1 MKINSEELDST
12 NNSNHNSSNNNDS
25 SNSDVKNKELQNTLL
40 DNEQSLN
47 DSFIDA
53 QEDDPIGEP
62 EKAKSDKEMPLEDTS
77 TTADTTTSTTADT
90 TTSTTADTYTPNEDN
105 NEDNNNDNRNESGSY
120 ATSTDSDDSSDS
132 LEDPNN
138 LEKMILST
146 GIRVGTPIKTK
157 FMSSFITRAN
167 PEGLYILDISKTLA
181 RIDVA
186 AKFIGRTNI
195 ANVAVTSAR
204 EYGKTP
210 IEKFCELTGARGIF
224 GRFMPGT
231 FTNPSLPKYLEPEI
245 VIVTDPQADEQA
257 VLEATR
263 AGVPVIA
270 LSNSD
275 NITSKVDL
283 VIPSNNRGRK
293 ALATV
298 YWLLTKEVLKKQG
311 KIKSDSEMPMTID
324 EFEAKLVEE
333 LI

>member
-1 MKINSEELDST
+1 MFERGSDSY
-12 NNSNHNSSNNNDS
+12 SQD
-25 SNSDVKNKELQNTLL
+25 SNSDK
-40 DNEQSLN
+40 DNIEESFDNSAEVGTESDSNSISSDSNDIASQS
-47 DSFIDA
+47 A
-53 QEDDPIGEP
+53 E
-62 EKAKSDKEMPLEDTS
+62 TTTTT
-77 TTADTTTSTTADT
+77 TTANSAPDSITGE
-90 TTSTTADTYTPNEDN
+90 ED
-105 NEDNNNDNRNESGSY
+105 
-120 ATSTDSDDSSDS
+120 ADS

-275 NITSKVDL
+275 NITAKVDL

-298 YWLLTKEVLKKQG
+298 YWLLAREVLKKQG
-311 KIKSDSEMPMTID
+311 KIKSDSEMPLAID
-324 EFEAKLVEE
+324 DFEAKLVEE
-333 LI
+333 VI

>member
-1 MKINSEELDST
+1 MEQYIMNMNTEEMDSLNNSDNENIDKTVNDDASTTEGEDSKNTTSNSEESPE
-12 NNSNHNSSNNNDS
+12 NHGESDETEQTSIGGEEPNSS
-25 SNSDVKNKELQNTLL
+25 SDTV
-40 DNEQSLN
+40 EQS
-47 DSFIDA
+47 
-53 QEDDPIGEP
+53 E
-62 EKAKSDKEMPLEDTS
+62 
-77 TTADTTTSTTADT
+77 
-90 TTSTTADTYTPNEDN
+90 
-105 NEDNNNDNRNESGSY
+105 
-120 ATSTDSDDSSDS
+120 S

-157 FMSSFITRAN
+157 FMTSFITRAN

-311 KIKSDSEMPMTID
+311 KIKSDSEMPLTID
-324 EFEAKLVEE
+324 DFEAKLVEE

>member
-1 MKINSEELDST
+1 MEQYIMNMKTDELNSP
-12 NNSNHNSSNNNDS
+12 NNS
-25 SNSDVKNKELQNTLL
+25 
-40 DNEQSLN
+40 DNEQIDKTIN
-47 DSFIDA
+47 DATSKTEE
-53 QEDDPIGEP
+53 EDSNDTTSNLEETP
-62 EKAKSDKEMPLEDTS
+62 ENYENSDKTTQTS
-77 TTADTTTSTTADT
+77 TGD
-90 TTSTTADTYTPNEDN
+90 E
-105 NEDNNNDNRNESGSY
+105 
-120 ATSTDSDDSSDS
+120 DSSSSSDTLEQSES

-157 FMSSFITRAN
+157 FMTSFITRAN

-311 KIKSDSEMPMTID
+311 KIKSDSEMSLTID
-324 EFEAKLVEE
+324 DFEAKLVEE

>member
-1 MKINSEELDST
+1 MNMNTDELDSL
-12 NNSNHNSSNNNDS
+12 NNSNNEHLDKTVNDATSKTEEDSNQNNSNPEESPENYGDS
-25 SNSDVKNKELQNTLL
+25 DQTEQTSIGDEEPSSSSVMV
-40 DNEQSLN
+40 EQS
-47 DSFIDA
+47 
-53 QEDDPIGEP
+53 E
-62 EKAKSDKEMPLEDTS
+62 
-77 TTADTTTSTTADT
+77 
-90 TTSTTADTYTPNEDN
+90 
-105 NEDNNNDNRNESGSY
+105 
-120 ATSTDSDDSSDS
+120 S

-157 FMSSFITRAN
+157 FMTSFITRAN

-311 KIKSDSEMPMTID
+311 KIKSDSEMPLTID
-324 EFEAKLVEE
+324 DFEAKLVEE

>member
-1 MKINSEELDST
+1 MNTGVTESS
-12 NNSNHNSSNNNDS
+12 SFNSSNELDKIANNA
-25 SNSDVKNKELQNTLL
+25 SNTNDNEIVETEL
-40 DNEQSLN
+40 DNSSESSSFENKSSKEDESLTQSRDVVNADVSGEGSEQL
-47 DSFIDA
+47 
-53 QEDDPIGEP
+53 EEP
-62 EKAKSDKEMPLEDTS
+62 D
-77 TTADTTTSTTADT
+77 
-90 TTSTTADTYTPNEDN
+90 
-105 NEDNNNDNRNESGSY
+105 
-120 ATSTDSDDSSDS
+120 
-132 LEDPNN
+132 N

-195 ANVAVTSAR
+195 AKVAVTSAR

-210 IEKFCELTGARGIF
+210 IEKFCELTGAKGIF

-231 FTNPSLPKYLEPEI
+231 FTNPSLPKYMEPEI

-283 VIPSNNRGRK
+283 IIPSNNRGRK

-298 YWLLTKEVLKKQG
+298 YWLLAKEVLKKQG
-311 KIKSDSEMPMTID
+311 KIKSDSEMPLNID
-324 EFEAKLVEE
+324 DFEAKLVEE
-333 LI
+333 II

>member
-1 MKINSEELDST
+1 MEQYIMNMNTDELDSP
-12 NNSNHNSSNNNDS
+12 NNSNNENLDKTVNDATSKAEDEDPKNITSNPEETTEIYGNSDQIEQTSIDEEESTNSSDMA
-25 SNSDVKNKELQNTLL
+25 
-40 DNEQSLN
+40 EQS
-47 DSFIDA
+47 
-53 QEDDPIGEP
+53 E
-62 EKAKSDKEMPLEDTS
+62 
-77 TTADTTTSTTADT
+77 
-90 TTSTTADTYTPNEDN
+90 
-105 NEDNNNDNRNESGSY
+105 
-120 ATSTDSDDSSDS
+120 S

-157 FMSSFITRAN
+157 FMTSFITRAK
-167 PEGLYILDISKTLA
+167 PEGLYILDISKTLG

-210 IEKFCELTGARGIF
+210 IEKFCEITGAHGIF

-257 VLEATR
+257 VIEATR

-311 KIKSDSEMPMTID
+311 KIKSDSEMPLTID
-324 EFEAKLVEE
+324 DFEAKLVEE

>member
-1 MKINSEELDST
+1 MNTEELDSLDNSNNEHLDKSVNDDASKTEDKDST
-12 NNSNHNSSNNNDS
+12 NNNANSEVSEETSNQIEQPTIGDEESST
-25 SNSDVKNKELQNTLL
+25 SNISEMT
-40 DNEQSLN
+40 EQS
-47 DSFIDA
+47 
-53 QEDDPIGEP
+53 E
-62 EKAKSDKEMPLEDTS
+62 
-77 TTADTTTSTTADT
+77 
-90 TTSTTADTYTPNEDN
+90 
-105 NEDNNNDNRNESGSY
+105 
-120 ATSTDSDDSSDS
+120 S

-157 FMSSFITRAN
+157 FMTSFITRAN

-275 NITSKVDL
+275 NITAKVDL

-311 KIKSDSEMPMTID
+311 KIKSDSEMPLTID
-324 EFEAKLVEE
+324 DFEAKLVEE

>member
-1 MKINSEELDST
+1 MNMNTDELDSP
-12 NNSNHNSSNNNDS
+12 NNSNNEHLDKTVNDAASKIEEDSNHNNNNPEESPENYRDADQTEQTSIGDEEPSSSSNT
-25 SNSDVKNKELQNTLL
+25 V
-40 DNEQSLN
+40 EQS
-47 DSFIDA
+47 
-53 QEDDPIGEP
+53 E
-62 EKAKSDKEMPLEDTS
+62 
-77 TTADTTTSTTADT
+77 
-90 TTSTTADTYTPNEDN
+90 
-105 NEDNNNDNRNESGSY
+105 
-120 ATSTDSDDSSDS
+120 S

-157 FMSSFITRAN
+157 FMTSFITRAN

-311 KIKSDSEMPMTID
+311 KIKSDSEMPLTID
-324 EFEAKLVEE
+324 DFEAKLVEE

>member
-1 MKINSEELDST
+1 MEQYIMNMNTEEMDSLNNSDNENIDKTVNDDASTTEGEDSKNTTSNSEESPVNYGESDETEQTSIVDEE
-12 NNSNHNSSNNNDS
+12 SNSS
-25 SNSDVKNKELQNTLL
+25 SDTI
-40 DNEQSLN
+40 EQS
-47 DSFIDA
+47 
-53 QEDDPIGEP
+53 E
-62 EKAKSDKEMPLEDTS
+62 
-77 TTADTTTSTTADT
+77 
-90 TTSTTADTYTPNEDN
+90 
-105 NEDNNNDNRNESGSY
+105 
-120 ATSTDSDDSSDS
+120 S

-138 LEKMILST
+138 LERMILST

-157 FMSSFITRAN
+157 FMTSFITRAN

-311 KIKSDSEMPMTID
+311 KIKSDSEMPLTID
-324 EFEAKLVEE
+324 DFEAKLVEE

>member
-1 MKINSEELDST
+1 MEQYIMNMNTEELNSIDNSNNEQLDKTVNDDLSKTEDEDST
-12 NNSNHNSSNNNDS
+12 NTTINTEETSETSNQIEQSTIGNEESSSSNIMS
-25 SNSDVKNKELQNTLL
+25 EMA
-40 DNEQSLN
+40 EQS
-47 DSFIDA
+47 
-53 QEDDPIGEP
+53 E
-62 EKAKSDKEMPLEDTS
+62 
-77 TTADTTTSTTADT
+77 
-90 TTSTTADTYTPNEDN
+90 
-105 NEDNNNDNRNESGSY
+105 
-120 ATSTDSDDSSDS
+120 S

-157 FMSSFITRAN
+157 FMTSFITRAN

-275 NITSKVDL
+275 NITAKVDL

-311 KIKSDSEMPMTID
+311 KIKSDSEMPLTID
-324 EFEAKLVEE
+324 DFEAKLVEE

>member
-1 MKINSEELDST
+1 MIEINADSDSLSNHVDNDDSNATNTTTPSEDYKNSVKDYD
-12 NNSNHNSSNNNDS
+12 NSNMPAQSDKSDS
-25 SNSDVKNKELQNTLL
+25 D
-40 DNEQSLN
+40 N
-47 DSFIDA
+47 DSFGIN
-53 QEDDPIGEP
+53 Q
-62 EKAKSDKEMPLEDTS
+62 STTDTS
-77 TTADTTTSTTADT
+77 DSG
-90 TTSTTADTYTPNEDN
+90 NEEEN
-105 NEDNNNDNRNESGSY
+105 NE
-120 ATSTDSDDSSDS
+120 S
-132 LEDPNN
+132 LDDPNN

-157 FMSSFITRAN
+157 FMASFITRAN

-195 ANVAVTSAR
+195 SNVAVTSSR

-283 VIPSNNRGRK
+283 VIPTNNRGRK

-311 KIKSDSEMPMTID
+311 KIKSDSEMPLAID
-324 EFEAKLVEE
+324 DFEAKLVEE
-333 LI
+333 VI

>member
-1 MKINSEELDST
+1 MEQYIMNMNTEELDSLDNSNNEHLDKTANDDASKTEDEDST
-12 NNSNHNSSNNNDS
+12 NNNANSEVSEETSNQIEQPTIGDEESST
-25 SNSDVKNKELQNTLL
+25 SNMSEMT
-40 DNEQSLN
+40 EQS
-47 DSFIDA
+47 
-53 QEDDPIGEP
+53 E
-62 EKAKSDKEMPLEDTS
+62 
-77 TTADTTTSTTADT
+77 
-90 TTSTTADTYTPNEDN
+90 
-105 NEDNNNDNRNESGSY
+105 
-120 ATSTDSDDSSDS
+120 S

-157 FMSSFITRAN
+157 FMTSFITRAN

-275 NITSKVDL
+275 NITAKVDL

-311 KIKSDSEMPMTID
+311 KIKSDSEMPLTID
-324 EFEAKLVEE
+324 DFEAKLVEE

>member
-1 MKINSEELDST
+1 MIEK
-12 NNSNHNSSNNNDS
+12 NSNSSSSNNYEQENYDNSSENEYENTIADGTENENDS
-25 SNSDVKNKELQNTLL
+25 QAASSTSQNFSSESIESSSYSADSETENSDL
-40 DNEQSLN
+40 
-47 DSFIDA
+47 
-53 QEDDPIGEP
+53 
-62 EKAKSDKEMPLEDTS
+62 
-77 TTADTTTSTTADT
+77 
-90 TTSTTADTYTPNEDN
+90 
-105 NEDNNNDNRNESGSY
+105 
-120 ATSTDSDDSSDS
+120 

-195 ANVAVTSAR
+195 ANVAVTSSR

-257 VLEATR
+257 VIEATR

-275 NITSKVDL
+275 NITSKVD
-283 VIPSNNRGRK
+283 VIIPTNNRGRK

-311 KIKSDSEMPMTID
+311 KIKSDSDMPLAID
-324 EFEAKLVEE
+324 DFEAKLVEE
-333 LI
+333 VI